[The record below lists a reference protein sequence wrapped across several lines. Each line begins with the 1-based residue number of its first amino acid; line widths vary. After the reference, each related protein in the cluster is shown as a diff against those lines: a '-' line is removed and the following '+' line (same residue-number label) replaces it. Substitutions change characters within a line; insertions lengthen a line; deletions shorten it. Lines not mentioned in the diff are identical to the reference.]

1 MPKVDIFVFFKALEY
16 PKSFEVYRTENS
28 LFFLKLKLLE
38 VGMVQVAL
46 SKSTMSSWNSCDAII
61 SYFSCLPSRKIKTF
75 LVPWVYLIL
84 FPADIQSQKVANPA
98 SRKSPAGPLSK
109 DFEPHLNPVV

>member
-28 LFFLKLKLLE
+28 LFVLKLQLLE

-46 SKSTMSSWNSCDAII
+46 SKSTMSSWNSCVLI
-61 SYFSCLPSRKIKTF
+61 SLELLTGCHS
-75 LVPWVYLIL
+75 
-84 FPADIQSQKVANPA
+84 
-98 SRKSPAGPLSK
+98 
-109 DFEPHLNPVV
+109 E